1 MPQALA
7 TVPGGL
13 EDSQTVPGV
22 ATDTPEYYCLLTK
35 AGAVLEAAAHA
46 AGKPIRL
53 SVIAVGDGNGEVLV
67 PADDSVDLVHE
78 VYRRPID
85 SLSQDEEDP
94 NVCWAH
100 IVIPATE
107 GGFWIR
113 EFGIWAEP
121 LEEGGQPVLFAY
133 GNHAP
138 FYKAKSVLG
147 QATTH
152 ELSVPVIM
160 SGTAEVQIIVS
171 ESGYASRL
179 ELERLK
185 ERFERF
191 PFIPFTATGSTTQRP
206 LVDRCADVLNVR
218 DFGAMGD
225 GKADDTEAFL
235 RAEQA
240 ADARGIKQVF
250 VPVGT
255 YRIGTFTSLRLDMLF
270 GLGLLVSD
278 EGASRQLYMGGEG
291 SGCEGCDLF
300 AEEARN
306 AAREAISAADEAAA
320 YKEGILAS
328 YEDIMGKETFD
339 ALFLVNQFAPQ
350 MIASARQD
358 ILGYRDWYA
367 DGMAQIGRLKAGAV
381 QMRQRCRNAIN
392 GHVRDLRLHR
402 LQLAAADGR
411 TPYLFIVAG
420 QSNAVGYGADAN
432 GGYESAADVAQF
444 WAWDEDPARLKPLK
458 DPVYKSVKGSAW
470 PAFCRRFFELTGHKV
485 YILNVASGGAAVT
498 DGGYTT
504 ANTWADNGYGTL
516 RATARTQFKALKAHL
531 ERQQLPFEIG
541 GLLWCQGE
549 TDGGRIAAGTVSAQE
564 YVDGTLDVFAFF
576 REITG
581 KATLDV
587 FISKIG
593 FSTTTLAPGT
603 PAHEGYVAVQ
613 EAQEALCRGEAYVH
627 MAFRLAPT
635 FFAAGFMSD
644 SIHYNQTGYNMMGE
658 SLASCA
664 ATTLNI

>member
-67 PADDSVDLVHE
+67 PADDAVDLVHE

>member
-1 MPQALA
+1 MPQTLA

-13 EDSQTVPGV
+13 EDTQTVPGV

-53 SVIAVGDGNGEVLV
+53 SVIAVGDGNGEVPV
-67 PADDSVDLVHE
+67 PADDAVDLVHE

-113 EFGIWAEP
+113 EFGVWAEP

-160 SGTAEVQIIVS
+160 SGTAEVQIIVN

-191 PFIPFTATGSTTQRP
+191 PFIPFIATGSTTQRP

-218 DFGAMGD
+218 DFGAVGD
-225 GKADDTEAFL
+225 GRADDTEAFL

-339 ALFLVNQFAPQ
+339 VLFLVNQFAPQ
-350 MIASARQD
+350 MIASVRQD

-392 GHVRDLRLHR
+392 GHVRDLRLHG
-402 LQLAAADGR
+402 LQLAATDGR

-444 WAWDEDPARLKPLK
+444 WAWDEDPALLKPLK

-504 ANTWADNGYGTL
+504 ANTWADNAYGAL
-516 RATARTQFKALKAHL
+516 RATARSQFEALKAHL

-587 FISKIG
+587 FVSKIG
-593 FSTTTLAPGT
+593 FSTTTLVPGT

-635 FFAAGFMSD
+635 FFDVGYMSD

-658 SLASCA
+658 ALASCA

>member
-13 EDSQTVPGV
+13 EDTQTVPGV
-22 ATDTPEYYCLLTK
+22 ATDTPKYYCLLTK

-53 SVIAVGDGNGEVLV
+53 SVIAVGDGNGEVPV
-67 PADDSVDLVHE
+67 PADDAVDLVHE

-85 SLSQDEEDP
+85 SLSQDEKDP
-94 NVCWAH
+94 NICWAH

-113 EFGIWAEP
+113 EFGIFAEP

-138 FYKAKSVLG
+138 FYKSRSVLG

-160 SGTAEVQIIVS
+160 SGTAEVQIIVN

-218 DFGAMGD
+218 DFGAVGD
-225 GKADDTEAFL
+225 GRADDTEAFL

-367 DGMAQIGRLKAGAV
+367 DGIEQIGRLKTGAV

-444 WAWDEDPARLKPLK
+444 WAWDEDPALLKPLK

-470 PAFCRRFFELTGHKV
+470 PAFCRRFFELTGRKV

-504 ANTWADNGYGTL
+504 ANTWADNAYGTL
-516 RATARTQFKALKAHL
+516 RATARTQFEALKAHL

-564 YVDGTLDVFAFF
+564 YMDGTLGVFAFF
-576 REITG
+576 RELTG

-587 FISKIG
+587 FVSKIG

-603 PAHEGYVAVQ
+603 SAHEGYVAVH
-613 EAQEALCRGEAYVH
+613 EAQEKMCRDNEHVH

-635 FFAAGFMSD
+635 FFDVGYMSD
-644 SIHYNQTGYNMMGE
+644 TIHYNQTGYNMMGE
-658 SLASCA
+658 ALASCA
-664 ATTLNI
+664 AMTLNI

>member
-13 EDSQTVPGV
+13 EDTQTIPGV

-53 SVIAVGDGNGEVLV
+53 SVIAVGDGNGEVPV
-67 PADDSVDLVHE
+67 PADDAVALVHE

-85 SLSQDEEDP
+85 SLSQDEKDP

-113 EFGIWAEP
+113 EFGVWAEP

-138 FYKAKSVLG
+138 FYKSRSVLG

-160 SGTAEVQIIVS
+160 SGTAEVQIIVN

-218 DFGAMGD
+218 DFGAVGD
-225 GKADDTEAFL
+225 GRADDTEAFL

-516 RATARTQFKALKAHL
+516 RATARTQFEALKAHL

-658 SLASCA
+658 ALASCA

>member
-22 ATDTPEYYCLLTK
+22 ATDTPEYYCLLTQ
-35 AGAVLEAAAHA
+35 AGAVLEAVAHA

-53 SVIAVGDGNGEVLV
+53 SVIAVGDGNGEVPV
-67 PADDSVDLVHE
+67 PADDAVDLVHE

-85 SLSQDEEDP
+85 SLSQDGEDP

-138 FYKAKSVLG
+138 FYKSRSVLG

-160 SGTAEVQIIVS
+160 SGTAEVQIIIN

-255 YRIGTFTSLRLDMLF
+255 YRIDTFTSLRFDMLF

-278 EGASRQLYMGGEG
+278 EGSSRQLYMGGEG

-367 DGMAQIGRLKAGAV
+367 DGMEQIGRLKAGAV

-402 LQLAAADGR
+402 LQLAVADGR

-444 WAWDEDPARLKPLK
+444 WAWDEDPARLRPLK

-470 PAFCRRFFELTGHKV
+470 PAFCRRFFELTGRKV

-504 ANTWADNGYGTL
+504 ANTWADNAYGTL
-516 RATARTQFKALKAHL
+516 RATARTQFEALKAHL

-549 TDGGRIAAGTVSAQE
+549 TDAGRIAAETVSAQE

-587 FISKIG
+587 FVSKIG
-593 FSTTTLAPGT
+593 FSATSLAPGT
-603 PAHEGYVAVQ
+603 SAHEGYVAVH
-613 EAQEALCRGEAYVH
+613 EAQEKMCRDNEHVH

-658 SLASCA
+658 ALASCA

>member
-46 AGKPIRL
+46 AGKPVRL
-53 SVIAVGDGNGEVLV
+53 SIIAVGDGNGEVPV
-67 PADDSVDLVHE
+67 PADGAVDLVHE

-85 SLSQDEEDP
+85 SLSQDADDP
-94 NVCWAH
+94 NICWAH

-113 EFGIWAEP
+113 EFGVWAEP
-121 LEEGGQPVLFAY
+121 LEEDGQPVLFAY

-160 SGTAEVQIIVS
+160 SGTAEVQIIVN

-218 DFGAMGD
+218 DFGAVGD
-225 GKADDTEAFL
+225 GRADDTEAFL

-444 WAWDEDPARLKPLK
+444 WAWDEDPALLKPLK

-485 YILNVASGGAAVT
+485 YILNVASGGTAVT

-504 ANTWADNGYGTL
+504 PNTWANNAYGTL
-516 RATARTQFKALKAHL
+516 RATARAQFEALKAHL
-531 ERQQLPFEIG
+531 EQQQLPFEIG

-576 REITG
+576 RELTG

-587 FISKIG
+587 FVSKIG

-613 EAQEALCRGEAYVH
+613 EAQEALCRGEAHVH

>member
-1 MPQALA
+1 MPQTLA

-13 EDSQTVPGV
+13 EDTQTVPGV

-53 SVIAVGDGNGEVLV
+53 SVIAVGDGNGEVPV
-67 PADDSVDLVHE
+67 PADDAEDLVHE

-94 NVCWAH
+94 NICWAH

-113 EFGIWAEP
+113 EFGIFAEP

-218 DFGAMGD
+218 DFGAVGD
-225 GKADDTEAFL
+225 GRADDTEAFL

-240 ADARGIKQVF
+240 ADARRIKQVF

-367 DGMAQIGRLKAGAV
+367 DGMEQIGRLKAGAV

-516 RATARTQFKALKAHL
+516 RATARTQFEALKAHL

-658 SLASCA
+658 ALASCA

>member
-13 EDSQTVPGV
+13 EDTQTVPGV
-22 ATDTPEYYCLLTK
+22 ATDTPEYYCLLTQ

-53 SVIAVGDGNGEVLV
+53 SVIAVGDGNGEVPV
-67 PADDSVDLVHE
+67 PADDAVDLVHE

-85 SLSQDEEDP
+85 SLSQDGEDP

-138 FYKAKSVLG
+138 FYKSRNVLG

-218 DFGAMGD
+218 DFGAVGD
-225 GKADDTEAFL
+225 GRADDTEAFL

-240 ADARGIKQVF
+240 ADARRIKQVF

-381 QMRQRCRNAIN
+381 QMQQRCRNAIN

-444 WAWDEDPARLKPLK
+444 WAWDEDPALLKPLK

-470 PAFCRRFFELTGHKV
+470 PAFCRRFFELTGRKV

-504 ANTWADNGYGTL
+504 PNTWANNAYGTL
-516 RATARTQFKALKAHL
+516 RATARTQFEALKARL

-564 YVDGTLDVFAFF
+564 YMDGTLDVFAFF

-658 SLASCA
+658 ALASCA

>member
-46 AGKPIRL
+46 AGKPVRL
-53 SVIAVGDGNGEVLV
+53 SVIAVGDGNGEVPV
-67 PADDSVDLVHE
+67 PADGAVDLVHE

-85 SLSQDEEDP
+85 SLSQDADDP
-94 NVCWAH
+94 NICWAH

-113 EFGIWAEP
+113 EFGVWAEP
-121 LEEGGQPVLFAY
+121 LEEDGQPVLFAY

-160 SGTAEVQIIVS
+160 SGTAEVQIIVN

-218 DFGAMGD
+218 DFGAVGD
-225 GKADDTEAFL
+225 GRADDTEAFL

-291 SGCEGCDLF
+291 SGCKGCDLF

-402 LQLAAADGR
+402 LQLTAADGR

-444 WAWDEDPARLKPLK
+444 WAWDEDPALLKPLK

-470 PAFCRRFFELTGHKV
+470 PAFCRRFFELTGRKV
-485 YILNVASGGAAVT
+485 YILNVASGGSAVT

-504 ANTWADNGYGTL
+504 ANTWADNAYGVL
-516 RATARTQFKALKAHL
+516 RATARTQFEALKAHL

-564 YVDGTLDVFAFF
+564 YAEGTLDVFAFF
-576 REITG
+576 RELTG

-587 FISKIG
+587 FVSKIG

>member
-53 SVIAVGDGNGEVLV
+53 SVIAVGDGNGEVPV
-67 PADDSVDLVHE
+67 PADDAVALVHE

-85 SLSQDEEDP
+85 SLSQDADDP

-113 EFGIWAEP
+113 EFGVWAEP

-138 FYKAKSVLG
+138 FYKSRSVLG

-160 SGTAEVQIIVS
+160 SGTAEVQIIVN

-218 DFGAMGD
+218 DFGAVGD
-225 GKADDTEAFL
+225 GRADDTEAFL

-402 LQLAAADGR
+402 LQLATADGR

-420 QSNAVGYGADAN
+420 QSNAVGSGADAN

-444 WAWDEDPARLKPLK
+444 WAWDEDPALLKPLK

-470 PAFCRRFFELTGHKV
+470 PAFCRRFFELTGRKV

-504 ANTWADNGYGTL
+504 ANTWADNAYGTL
-516 RATARTQFKALKAHL
+516 RATARTQFEALKAHL

-549 TDGGRIAAGTVSAQE
+549 TDGGRIAAGTVSTQE
-564 YVDGTLDVFAFF
+564 YMDGTLGVFAFF
-576 REITG
+576 RELTG
-581 KATLDV
+581 KATLDAFV
-587 FISKIG
+587 SKIG
-593 FSTTTLAPGT
+593 FSKTTLAPGT
-603 PAHEGYVAVQ
+603 NAHEGYVAVQ
-613 EAQEALCRGEAYVH
+613 EAQEEMCRGEAYVH

-658 SLASCA
+658 ALASCA